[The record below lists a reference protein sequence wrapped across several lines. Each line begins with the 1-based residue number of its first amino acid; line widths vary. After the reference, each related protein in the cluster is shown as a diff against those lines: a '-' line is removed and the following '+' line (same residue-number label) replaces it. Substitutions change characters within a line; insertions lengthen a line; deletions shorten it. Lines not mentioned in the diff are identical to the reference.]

1 MQSYPG
7 YTRDKIN
14 EEFSWREIDE
24 LCEWWRKHPPDYHNV
39 DIIKRMIA
47 GYLGVD
53 LTPPCKQT
61 IEGTIEAFKAEG
73 FF

>member
-1 MQSYPG
+1 
-7 YTRDKIN
+7 
-14 EEFSWREIDE
+14 
-24 LCEWWRKHPPDYHNV
+24 
-39 DIIKRMIA
+39 
-47 GYLGVD
+47 LGVD